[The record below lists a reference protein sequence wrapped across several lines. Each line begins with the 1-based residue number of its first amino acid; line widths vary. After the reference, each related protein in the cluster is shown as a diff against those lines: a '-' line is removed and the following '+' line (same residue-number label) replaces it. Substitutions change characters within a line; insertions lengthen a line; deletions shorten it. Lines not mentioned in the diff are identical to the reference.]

1 MADSVPKLARNTEK
15 KKKHRGPMESLI
27 PDPKYPPGDVKVT
40 SHCPCAKGVL
50 PLLSLRLVPTT
61 LGYSQC
67 FWPRGHSFLQF
78 GHAVFP
84 RNGWFWRERARRL
97 HGLAETPGDRALGN
111 DVRCGSPDGGCVWR
125 GSWPFMDGIIKK
137 KKHFWKKISSPGAS
151 YAEALKAA
159 ALPWCLHGAG
169 PAAGGV
175 AHAGLPS
182 LPSSAACPRRGRLLG
197 GWREG
202 HLGKRRTFGEV
213 KDVLGRKDLLE
224 RKDLLGRT
232 RENSDET
239 SPPAWLG
246 GGLQATSDLG
256 REGHSREP
264 HQSFRAFPSF
274 STVQTRK
281 MPINLFF
288 FFFCGL

>member
-15 KKKHRGPMESLI
+15 KKKNHRGPMVSLI

-111 DVRCGSPDGGCVWR
+111 DARCGSPDGGCVWC

-137 KKHFWKKISSPGAS
+137 KK
-151 YAEALKAA
+151 ALLEENLVSWGQLRRGVEGGSLTLVSARCRSCCGRCCSRRA
-159 ALPWCLHGAG
+159 PIPPQQRCVPQER
-169 PAAGGV
+169 PAAGW
-175 AHAGLPS
+175 L
-182 LPSSAACPRRGRLLG
+182 
-197 GWREG
+197 EG
-202 HLGKRRTFGEV
+202 RTFGE
-213 KDVLGRKDLLE
+213 KKDLWGSQGCFGKE
-224 RKDLLGRT
+224 GPSGKEGSFGKDQGKR
-232 RENSDET
+232 
-239 SPPAWLG
+239 
-246 GGLQATSDLG
+246 
-256 REGHSREP
+256 
-264 HQSFRAFPSF
+264 
-274 STVQTRK
+274 
-281 MPINLFF
+281 
-288 FFFCGL
+288 